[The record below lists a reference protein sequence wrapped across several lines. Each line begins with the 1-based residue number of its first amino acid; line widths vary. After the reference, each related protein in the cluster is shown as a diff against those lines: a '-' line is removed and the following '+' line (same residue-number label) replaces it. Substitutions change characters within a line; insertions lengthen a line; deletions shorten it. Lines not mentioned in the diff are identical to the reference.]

1 MPIATEVARVSGARL
16 RRERGESDS
25 ILDTDCTIAE
35 MVRDARVYVKRAR
48 EILKKIRAKKC
59 RSQ

>member
-35 MVRDARVYVKRAR
+35 MVRDITAYVKM
-48 EILKKIRAKKC
+48 KKLRIKKC
-59 RSQ
+59 RRR